1 MSEAGLAGVARMTS
15 EKSRT
20 ALVVG
25 SGDPADSVGVGLLAA
40 GWSLLRLGDDPIND
54 DTVATTFPTLEHL
67 DLVVHARYPSL
78 CRQRLELTDLTA
90 EQWHAACDEP
100 LEAGIRLARAAYEPL
115 RAAAGTI
122 VYLVPLMA
130 SAGGDGFAPF
140 AGAAEGLRVLAKSL
154 AKTWGTDG
162 IRVHALTLDPSAF
175 LAPDD
180 AAGMAEANSLHDP
193 PLGRVPDLANEVSLV
208 VDALTSNA
216 FAALTGASLVVD
228 GGLWMPG

>member
-1 MSEAGLAGVARMTS
+1 MTPPTT
-15 EKSRT
+15 RT

-25 SGDPADSVGVGLLAA
+25 SGDPADSVAVGLVAA

-54 DTVATTFPTLEHL
+54 DTVSVAFPTLEQL

-78 CRQRLELTDLTA
+78 CRQRMDLTEMTA
-90 EQWHAACDEP
+90 DQWHTACDEP
-100 LEAGIRLARAAYEPL
+100 LEAGIRLARSAYEPL
-115 RAAAGTI
+115 RAAAGTV

-162 IRVHALTLDPSAF
+162 IRVHAITLDPGAF

-193 PLGRVPDLANEVSLV
+193 PLGRVPDLTNEVSLV
-208 VDALTSNA
+208 VDALTSDA
-216 FAALTGASLVVD
+216 FGALTGASLVVD

>member
-1 MSEAGLAGVARMTS
+1 MTPHTT
-15 EKSRT
+15 RT

-25 SGDPADSVGVGLLAA
+25 GGDPADSVGVGLVAA
-40 GWSLLRLGDDPIND
+40 GWSLLRFGDDQIND

-67 DLVVHARYPSL
+67 DLVVHARYPSV
-78 CRQRLELTDLTA
+78 CRQRMDLTEMTA

-100 LEAGIRLARAAYEPL
+100 LESGIRLARAAHKPL

-162 IRVHALTLDPSAF
+162 IRVHAITLDPGAF
-175 LAPDD
+175 LSPED
-180 AAGMAEANSLHDP
+180 ASGMAEANSLHDP
-193 PLGRVPDLANEVSLV
+193 PLGRVPDLASEVSLI
-208 VDALTSNA
+208 VDALTSDA
-216 FAALTGASLVVD
+216 FGALTGASLVVD

>member
-1 MSEAGLAGVARMTS
+1 MTPQTT
-15 EKSRT
+15 RT

-25 SGDPADSVGVGLLAA
+25 SGDPADSIGVGLVAA

-54 DTVATTFPTLEHL
+54 DTVAAAFPTLEQL
-67 DLVVHARYPSL
+67 DLVVHARYPPL
-78 CRQRLELTDLTA
+78 CRRRLALTDLTA
-90 EQWHAACDEP
+90 RQWHAACDEP

-115 RAAAGTI
+115 RAAGGTF

-154 AKTWGTDG
+154 ARTWGADG
-162 IRVHALTLDPSAF
+162 IRVHAVTLDPGAF
-175 LAPDD
+175 LAPAD
-180 AAGMAEANSLHDP
+180 AAGIAEANSLHDP
-193 PLGRVPDLANEVSLV
+193 PLGRVPDLSGEVSPV
-208 VDALTSNA
+208 VDALTSDA

>member
-1 MSEAGLAGVARMTS
+1 MTPQTT
-15 EKSRT
+15 RT

-25 SGDPADSVGVGLLAA
+25 SGDPADSVGVGLVAA
-40 GWSLLRLGDDPIND
+40 GWSLLRLGDDLIDD
-54 DTVATTFPTLEHL
+54 DTVAAAFPTLEHL
-67 DLVVHARYPSL
+67 DLVVHARYPPL
-78 CRQRLELTDLTA
+78 CRQRMDLTDLTA

-115 RAAAGTI
+115 RAAGGTI

-154 AKTWGTDG
+154 ARTWGTDD
-162 IRVHALTLDPSAF
+162 IRVHAITLDPSAF
-175 LAPDD
+175 LAPTD

-193 PLGRVPDLANEVSLV
+193 PLGRVPDLSDEVSLV
-208 VDALTSNA
+208 VDALTTNA

>member
-1 MSEAGLAGVARMTS
+1 MTS
-15 EKSRT
+15 EESRT

-25 SGDPADSVGVGLLAA
+25 SGDPADSVGVGLVTA
-40 GWSLLRLGDDPIND
+40 GWSLLRLEDDPIND
-54 DTVATTFPTLEHL
+54 DTVAAAFPTLEHL
-67 DLVVHARYPSL
+67 DLVVHARYPAL
-78 CRQRLELTDLTA
+78 CRQRRELTDLTT

-100 LEAGIRLARAAYEPL
+100 LEAGIRLARGAYEPL
-115 RAAAGTI
+115 RAAGGTI

-130 SAGGDGFAPF
+130 SAGGDGFTPF

-154 AKTWGTDG
+154 AKTWGADG
-162 IRVHALTLDPSAF
+162 IRAHAVTLDPSAF

-193 PLGRVPDLANEVSLV
+193 PLGRVPDLADEVSLV
-208 VDALTSNA
+208 VDALTTDA